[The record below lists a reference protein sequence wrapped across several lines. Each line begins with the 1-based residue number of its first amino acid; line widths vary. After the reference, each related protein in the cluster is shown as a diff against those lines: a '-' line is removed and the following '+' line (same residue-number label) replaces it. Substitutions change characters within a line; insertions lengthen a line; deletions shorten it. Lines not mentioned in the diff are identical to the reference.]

1 MKKILGLDLG
11 TNSIGWALITHDFIA
26 KEGEILGMGSR
37 ILPMGQDVISDFNKG
52 VLQSEAATRT
62 NYRGVRRL
70 REREIL
76 RRDRLIKVLKEM
88 NWLKTDFEPNHLV
101 PFAYQFEDGKFLFK
115 FMAAYNEM
123 KAWLESKNPTIPF
136 VPFDWTIYYLR
147 VKALKD
153 QLSREEL
160 CWVIMQF
167 NQKRGYFQ
175 LRGDEELKST
185 GASKYFVSD
194 KVKIIHDTGEKSAGK
209 MVLYIELEEGI
220 AGTFRSTYVPD
231 WVGKSV
237 DFLVTETTN
246 KKGETKVE
254 LTTPSDTDWT
264 FRKKRIEAELSNKH
278 QTVAQKVM
286 DAFARDAMVKIRG
299 KEVHTIDRKFYKEEL
314 EKILATQAQYYPELT
329 NGEMSKKLAAVLY
342 KNNLKQ
348 KEFTSNQSVIW
359 ILLNDILYYQRPL
372 KSKKSL
378 ITNCKYETRSYTENG
393 IQKIKKVKAAPK
405 SHPVFQEYKIWSL
418 VHNLRIS
425 ESKHQLSDGSIESN
439 KDVSYEVLT
448 NDNKAKIFELMDFA
462 SEVSADQILKSIGL
476 KATTH
481 AINYEEGKKI
491 KGNETKAIIYKVL
504 KNISGEERAKSIAN
518 DQDKLEKIWHMLYSL
533 GKKEDLS
540 KALSIQNLEL
550 SREEQEVLAD
560 LDPFKKDYGSLSVKA
575 MRKLLSVMRTGSYWK
590 LDNIPVENVEILG
603 HITDATENES
613 ISMQSR
619 KQLAHLNGI
628 EDCQGL
634 PEYLAGYAIY
644 GRHSEAENVIIYKNP
659 EDIKLLKQH
668 SLRNPIVE
676 KVINETLLV
685 VRDIW
690 KKYGKPDEIH
700 IETGRELKLPNEK
713 RKELTQRRNQNEA
726 TNQRAR
732 AILKE
737 LSLQDGNIN
746 PFSLGHIEQYKLYEE
761 ATLNEKDI
769 DDEIIKIS
777 RKSDPSVSEIK
788 KYILWQ
794 EQRYKSP
801 YTGQIIPLSKLFTP
815 AYQVEH
821 IIPKSLYYDDSIN
834 NKVICEAEVN
844 KDKDNELGYNYMLK
858 SNGKTI
864 PGLGGKSIKLLTA
877 EQYVTLVTDLYGPRS
892 SKVKNLL
899 AKEVP
904 DGFIARQL
912 NDTRYISKKIM
923 SLLDPVVREEGETA
937 MISKNIIPTIGAINA
952 SLRQEWGLSQV
963 WKDLMTPRFQRMQE
977 KDPTGMWYYKD
988 AEGKVHLRQDNVD
1001 IKRLDHRHHAIDA
1014 LVAAC
1019 VTRNHV
1025 NYLNALNNET
1035 IRRDL
1040 EGKLLDLTKTRRE
1053 RSFLKP
1059 WPNFTAEAKKMTEC
1073 IIASFKSDNKIITK
1087 AQNYYQK
1094 YAQINGEWKK
1104 RWVKQE
1110 NHPDYW
1116 AVRQSLHKETVSG
1129 QVTLREYTSVTL
1141 SNLMGEPDKIANP
1154 EIRKKVKAAHAL
1166 FNGDIKKIRQHF
1178 KDNPIIL
1185 DGIEV
1190 VKTEKITFNNQYVAT
1205 RKPITQDLT
1214 LKQLDQITDSGLR
1227 KELKAHL
1234 EKMDNKP
1241 ELAFSPEGMEIFNKD
1256 RKMPVYKVRIYE
1268 DKGKK
1273 FPVGE
1278 NGNKGLKFVEANKG
1292 TNLVF
1297 VIYKN
1302 EKTGE
1307 HLTND
1312 LSSIGFNEV
1321 VERTKLNLPLAD
1333 NQEGFNTIILSPN
1346 DIVSIRD
1353 NMDNIQILKSVS
1365 FTGSR
1370 AYFIPVNYSSSIL
1383 DKFEY
1388 TSLNKIEKE
1397 DSGITIKNNCV
1408 KLKVTRL
1415 GEIQ

>member
-11 TNSIGWALITHDFIA
+11 TNSIGWAMINYEFDA
-26 KEGEILGMGSR
+26 KEGNILGMGSR

-52 VLQSEAATRT
+52 VLQSEAAART
-62 NYRGVRRL
+62 KYRGVRRL
-70 REREIL
+70 RERELL
-76 RRDRLIKVLKEM
+76 RRDRLIKALKEM
-88 NWLKTDFEPNHLV
+88 NWLAADFEPNHLV
-101 PFAYQFEDGKFLFK
+101 PYAYKYEEGFFQFK
-115 FMAAYNEM
+115 FMDAYHEM
-123 KAWLESKNPTIPF
+123 KAWLESKNPAIPF
-136 VPFDWTIYYLR
+136 VPFDWTVYYLR
-147 VKALKD
+147 VKALKEK
-153 QLSREEL
+153 LSQEEL

-185 GASKYFVSD
+185 TANKYFVSD
-194 KVKIIHDTGEKSAGK
+194 IVKQIEDTGEKSSGK
-209 MVLYIELEEGI
+209 MILSVELEEGI
-220 AGTFRSTYVPD
+220 TGTFKSNYLPD
-231 WVGKSV
+231 WISRSI

-246 KKGETKVE
+246 KKGEIKVE

-264 FRKKRIEAELSNKH
+264 FRKKRIEAELAKKH

-286 DAFARDAMVKIRG
+286 EAFARDARVKIRG

-314 EKILATQAQYYPELT
+314 QNILTTQAKYHPELVDQQ
-329 NGEMSKKLAAVLY
+329 MSKKLASVLY
-342 KNNLKQ
+342 KNNQKQ
-348 KEFTSNQSVIW
+348 NEFTANQTVAW

-378 ITNCKYETRSYTENG
+378 ITNCKYETRSFSENG
-393 IQKIKKVKAAPK
+393 IEKIKKIKAAPK
-405 SHPVFQEYKIWSL
+405 SHPAFQEYRIWSL
-418 VHNLRIS
+418 IHNLRIT
-425 ESKHQLSDGSIESN
+425 EYKHLQPDGTIELN
-439 KDVSYEVLT
+439 KDITDQSLT
-448 NDNKAKIFELMDFA
+448 STNKAKIFEVMDLA

-476 KATTH
+476 KSSTH
-481 AINYEEGKKI
+481 CINYEEGKKL
-491 KGNETKAIIYKVL
+491 KANETKAAIYKAIKSV
-504 KNISGEERAKSIAN
+504 SGEERAKLIVGNPA
-518 DQDKLEKIWHMLYSL
+518 KLEKIWHMLYSL
-533 GKKEDLS
+533 GRKEDLV
-540 KALSIQNLEL
+540 KALSLDKLEL
-550 SREEQEVLAD
+550 TSEEQVVISE

-575 MRKLLSVMRTGSYWK
+575 MRKMLSVMRTGTYWK
-590 LDNIPVENVEILG
+590 LENIPVKNVEILG
-603 HITDATENES
+603 HITDAIENEN
-613 ISMQSR
+613 ISNQARS
-619 KQLAHLNGI
+619 QLAHLSSI
-628 EDCQGL
+628 EDCHGL

-644 GRHSEAENVIIYKNP
+644 GRHSEAESIVIYKKP
-659 EDIKLLKQH
+659 EDIQLLKQH

-690 KKYGKPDEIH
+690 RKYGRPDEIH
-700 IETGRELKLPNEK
+700 IETGRELKLPNDK

-737 LSLQDGNIN
+737 LSLQDGKIN
-746 PFSLGHIEQYKLYEE
+746 PYSLGHIEQYKLYEE

-769 DDEIIKIS
+769 DEEIIKIS
-777 RKSDPSVSEIK
+777 RKSDPSTSEIK

-821 IIPKSLYYDDSIN
+821 IIPKSLYYDDSMN

-844 KDKDNELGYNYMLK
+844 KDKDKELGYNYILK
-858 SNGKTI
+858 ANGKTLS
-864 PGLGGKSIKLLTA
+864 GLDGKVMKLLTP
-877 EQYVTLVTDLYGPRS
+877 EQYVNLVTEMYGARS
-892 SKVKNLL
+892 PKVKNLL
-899 AKEVP
+899 SKEVP

-937 MISKNIIPTIGAINA
+937 MISKNILPTIGTINA
-952 SLRQEWGLSQV
+952 TLRQEWGLSQV
-963 WKDLMTPRFQRMQE
+963 WKDLMAPRFQRMQE
-977 KDPTGMWYYKD
+977 KDPEGMWYYKD
-988 AEGKVHLRQDNVD
+988 ADGKVHLRQDNVD

-1040 EGKLLDLTKTRRE
+1040 ETKLLDLTKTRRE
-1053 RSFLKP
+1053 RSFQKP
-1059 WPNFTAEAKKMTEC
+1059 WPNFTAEAKKITEG

-1087 AQNYYQK
+1087 ATNYYQK
-1094 YAQINGEWKK
+1094 YAQTNGEWKK
-1104 RWVKQE
+1104 RWVAQE

-1129 QVTLREYTSVTL
+1129 QVTLREYTTVTL
-1141 SNLMGEPDKIANP
+1141 ANLMSEPEKIANP

-1166 FNGDIKKIRQHF
+1166 FNGDIKKVRQHF
-1178 KDNPIIL
+1178 KDNPIII
-1185 DGIEV
+1185 DGKEII
-1190 VKTEKITFNNQYVAT
+1190 KTERLTFNNQYVAT
-1205 RKPITQDLT
+1205 RKAITQDFT

-1234 EKMDNKP
+1234 ERMENKP
-1241 ELAFSPEGMEIFNKD
+1241 ELAFSPKGMEIFNKD
-1256 RKMPVYKVRIYE
+1256 RKQPVYKVRIFE
-1268 DKGKK
+1268 EKGKK

-1278 NGNKGLKFVEANKG
+1278 QGNKGSKYVEANKG

-1302 EKTGE
+1302 IETGE

-1321 VERTKLNLPLAD
+1321 VARTKLNLPIAD
-1333 NQEGFNTIILSPN
+1333 NLEGYDIMKLSPN
-1346 DIVSIRD
+1346 DVVTIRD
-1353 NMDNIQILKSVS
+1353 KMDNLQILKTVS
-1365 FTGSR
+1365 FTGPR
-1370 AYFIPVNYSSSIL
+1370 AYFVPVNYSTSIS

-1388 TSLNKIEKE
+1388 TALNKFEKE
-1397 DSGITIKNNCV
+1397 DTGITIKNYCV
-1408 KLKVTRL
+1408 KLKISRL